1 MKKFE
6 KCCIV
11 GTGVRILSQTWK
23 MRPQSRKRI
32 SSIKPFHTRG
42 TSKISTSGSEIQQ
55 GNSSFVQQNRWEMIT
70 PKRKRHAIN
79 NFKIIRKFLE
89 SY

>member
-1 MKKFE
+1 MH
-6 KCCIV
+6 IV
-11 GTGVRILSQTWK
+11 GTGVENTVPDMEDEATKQE
-23 MRPQSRKRI
+23 RI

-70 PKRKRHAIN
+70 PKEKACN
-79 NFKIIRKFLE
+79 K
-89 SY
+89 